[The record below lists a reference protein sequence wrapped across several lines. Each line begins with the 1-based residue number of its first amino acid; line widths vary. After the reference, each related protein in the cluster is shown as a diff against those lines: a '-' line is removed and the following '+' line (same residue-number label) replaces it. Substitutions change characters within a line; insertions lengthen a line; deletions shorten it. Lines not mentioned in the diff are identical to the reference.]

1 MKSRWKSKFAPLMV
15 ALAAIV
21 ALLVGGAVA
30 AQAQTTVAARASAD
44 AKAKKCQRNGSL
56 NTREKVVCIAKS
68 QLGVKERGVKKR
80 KSNNC
85 QKYFR
90 DFGSKLNCDDDVN
103 GQWCAAF
110 TRWVWTKAG
119 VSRVPKSF
127 GVSSWAGSLGKSVK
141 TPKPGDV
148 AVSRGQTHIE
158 IVVKVSGGKVYTID
172 GNGGR
177 DDVRKGS
184 HRRGGMTYYRMPS

>member
-1 MKSRWKSKFAPLMV
+1 MKSRWKSKFAPLVV
-15 ALAAIV
+15 ALAAIC

-30 AQAQTTVAARASAD
+30 AQAKTTVASSSSAD
-44 AKAKKCQRNGSL
+44 AKAKKCQRDGSL
-56 NTREKVVCIAKS
+56 NRREKVVCIAKS
-68 QLGVKERGVKKR
+68 QLGVKERGVYKR

-90 DFGSKLNCDDDVN
+90 DFGSKLNCDDDQR

-110 TRWVWTKAG
+110 TRWVWSKAG
-119 VSRVPKSF
+119 VSRVPASF
-127 GVSSWAGSLGKSVK
+127 MVSGWANSLGRSVK

-148 AVSRGQTHIE
+148 AVSRGETHIE
-158 IVVKVSGGKVYTID
+158 IVVKVSGRTVYTID

-184 HRRGGMTYYRMPS
+184 HTRGGMTYYRMPS